1 MSDFEPVVPYLADF
15 SPVEPL
21 DGFPP
26 NVQEEVKELWY
37 NKTTGLVDCS
47 YGLIEC
53 NEELITCL

>member
-1 MSDFEPVVPYLADF
+1 MSDFATVVPHLADF
-15 SPVEPL
+15 GAVEPL
-21 DGFPP
+21 VGFTPDVGQEV
-26 NVQEEVKELWY
+26 NVLWY